1 MANETDEIKTLRL
14 IINEQ
19 NEEIRRLKEELD
31 KKESPAFQ
39 PLTELEQLTTVPLMT
54 NNEISLSNEAIS
66 RYSRQLILPEI
77 GVKGQKKLSKTS
89 ALIVGAGGLGCPAAI
104 YLAAAGIGRLGVV
117 DYDDVELNNL
127 HRQILHTEKRIGISK
142 TASLATSCAQL
153 NSSVQ
158 YIPYHLQLTSS
169 NAIEIIQHYDI
180 VIDAS
185 DNVATRYLVNDTC
198 VIIGKPLVSGSA
210 LRFEGQLTVYNYDG
224 GPCYRCLFPQP
235 PLPETVTNCSD
246 GGVLGVIPGII
257 GCLQALEVIKIA
269 CGLQSSLKQH
279 LLLFD
284 GMDCSFHKVKLRPSQ
299 KNCIACGDGSKPKLI
314 DYEQF
319 CGSQSNDKETHV
331 STLSNEHRISAAEY
345 KTFLDQHLPHVL
357 IDVRQPV
364 ELEICSLPK
373 KAINIPM
380 SDIRNAKKIKSLLSE
395 DQDQGKL
402 IVVVCHHGN
411 DSQIAVK
418 KLQEVFTNLIIKDI
432 RGGISAWAQLVPNF
446 PQY

>member
-1 MANETDEIKTLRL
+1 
-14 IINEQ
+14 
-19 NEEIRRLKEELD
+19 
-31 KKESPAFQ
+31 
-39 PLTELEQLTTVPLMT
+39 MT

-77 GVKGQKKLSKTS
+77 GVK
-89 ALIVGAGGLGCPAAI
+89 
-104 YLAAAGIGRLGVV
+104 
-117 DYDDVELNNL
+117 
-127 HRQILHTEKRIGISK
+127 
-142 TASLATSCAQL
+142 
-153 NSSVQ
+153 
-158 YIPYHLQLTSS
+158 
-169 NAIEIIQHYDI
+169 
-180 VIDAS
+180 DAS